1 MGIAMKKRTLL
12 ISAAAAAGA
21 AYALGSQ
28 ALFSAASK
36 RDSAYL
42 SLLLKHEG
50 QYSQL
55 VEDFQARMKTRTLTD
70 LTIYSRDGLKL
81 AAHWWPAENARR
93 TILLAHGWHG
103 GWNRD
108 FAGIAEDLHDGGANL
123 LFIEQRAQGASEGKY
138 LTFGLMER
146 YDVADWAC
154 RLAEFAGTQLPIYL
168 FGISMGAAS
177 VLMASALPLPDCVRG
192 ICADCGYTSPGE
204 ILRRTTDV
212 KTHLPVLTY
221 GANLLLRAH
230 TGLDYNGVSTLDA
243 LRANRLPTL
252 IVHGDADALVPVS
265 MAYENYAACAAPKD
279 LLIVHGAKHGL
290 SYLVDKEAYQEK
302 LTRLFAYCENNVETL

>member
-1 MGIAMKKRTLL
+1 MKKSKLL
-12 ISAAAAAGA
+12 IPVAAAGA
-21 AYALGSQ
+21 AYALGAQ
-28 ALFSAASK
+28 ALFSSASK
-36 RDSAYL
+36 RGSKYL
-42 SLLLKHEG
+42 SLFLKGGGEHA
-50 QYSQL
+50 QL
-55 VEDFQARMKTRTLTD
+55 VEDFQARMRTRTLTD

-108 FAGIAEDLHDGGANL
+108 FAGIAEDLHDDGANL

-154 RLAEFAGTQLPIYL
+154 RLAEFAGTALPVYL
-168 FGISMGAAS
+168 FGISMGASS

-204 ILRRTTDV
+204 IIRRTSDRQG
-212 KTHLPVLTY
+212 HLSFLAP

-230 TGLDYNGVSTLDA
+230 TGLDYDGASTLDA
-243 LRANRLPTL
+243 LRQNRLPTL

-290 SYLVDKEAYQEK
+290 SYLVDKEAYREH
-302 LTRLFAYCENNVETL
+302 LYRLFAFCEGEAAEL

>member
-1 MGIAMKKRTLL
+1 MKKSKLL
-12 ISAAAAAGA
+12 IPLAAAGA
-21 AYALGSQ
+21 AYALGAQ
-28 ALFSAASK
+28 ALFSSSSK

-42 SLLLKHEG
+42 PLFLKPDG
-50 QYSQL
+50 QYAQL
-55 VEDFQARMKTRTLTD
+55 VEDFQARMRTRTLTD

-81 AAHWWPAENARR
+81 TAHWWPAENARR

-146 YDVADWAC
+146 YDIADWAC
-154 RLAEFAGTQLPIYL
+154 RLAEFSGTALPIYL

-177 VLMASALPLPDCVRG
+177 VLMASALPLPDCVAG

-204 ILRRTTDV
+204 IIRSTAKA
-212 KTHLPVLTY
+212 KTRLPMLEY
-221 GANLLLRAH
+221 GANLLLRLR
-230 TGLDYNGVSTLDA
+230 TGLDYDSVSTLDA
-243 LRANRLPTL
+243 LRQNRRPVL
-252 IVHGDADALVPVS
+252 IVHGDADGLVPVS
-265 MAYENYAACAAPKD
+265 MAYENYEACAGPKS
-279 LLIVHGAKHGL
+279 LLIVHGAKHGV
-290 SYLVDKEAYQEK
+290 SYLIDKQAYREK
-302 LTRLFAYCENNVETL
+302 LARLFAFCEGEAEELE